1 MFLKHRLLWPI
12 WRGPY
17 YMLQNVHAPTF
28 IALRA
33 IIILRLHQSP
43 WEEERRIKIKNI
55 EKIQILKLEYWDIF
69 FTK

>member
-1 MFLKHRLLWPI
+1 
-12 WRGPY
+12 
-17 YMLQNVHAPTF
+17 MLQNVHAQTF

-43 WEEERRIKIKNI
+43 WEEELRIKTKNI

>member
-1 MFLKHRLLWPI
+1 MTQEYRVPQTHLLWPI

-17 YMLQNVHAPTF
+17 YMLQNVHAQTF

-43 WEEERRIKIKNI
+43 
-55 EKIQILKLEYWDIF
+55 
-69 FTK
+69 